1 MTELRR
7 DEILNLLHLLDA
19 ELARDGICGELYL
32 VGGAV
37 MCLAFDARRATRDLD
52 GFFRPARAVRA
63 AARRV
68 AETKGLPEDW
78 LNDGAKGFLGEKG
91 EFREHLSLPNLRV
104 LVAGPEYLLAM
115 KCLAM
120 RIGGE
125 FHDREDVRF
134 LLRYLN
140 IERYDLALKTIARYY
155 PPDKIPQKTLY
166 ALEEMLAASAE
177 E

>member
-37 MCLAFDARRATRDLD
+37 LCSSFAAGRVARDID
-52 GFFRPARAVRA
+52 GFFHPARAVRA

-68 AETKGLPEDW
+68 AENKGLPEDW
-78 LNDGAKGFLGEKG
+78 LNDAVQGFFRGDV
-91 EFREHLSLPNLRV
+91 REHLSLPNLRV
-104 LVAGPEYLLAM
+104 LTAPSEYLLAM

-120 RIGGE
+120 RVGGE
-125 FHDREDVRF
+125 FHGREDVRF
-134 LLRYLN
+134 LLRCLN
-140 IERYDLALKTIARYY
+140 IERCDLALKTIARYW
-155 PPDKIPQKTLY
+155 PADKIPQETLR
-166 ALEEMLAASAE
+166 ALEDLTAEIAAA
-177 E
+177 

>member
-1 MTELRR
+1 MSALRR
-7 DEILNLLHLLDA
+7 DEILSLLQLLDQ
-19 ELARDGICGELYL
+19 ELERDGVCGELYL

-37 MCLAFDARRATRDLD
+37 MCLAFDARRATYDLD
-52 GFFRPARAVRA
+52 GFFRPARAVCA

-68 AETKGLPEDW
+68 AEARGLPEDW
-78 LNDGAKGFLGEKG
+78 LNDGAKCFLSEQG

-140 IERYDLALKTIARYY
+140 IGRYDTALETIARYY
-155 PPDKIPQKTLY
+155 PPDRIPRKTLH
-166 ALEEMLAASAE
+166 ALEEMIADLAEA
-177 E
+177 

>member
-1 MTELRR
+1 MTALRR

-32 VGGAV
+32 LGGAV
-37 MCLAFDARRATRDLD
+37 LCLAFDARRATRDID
-52 GFFRPARAVRA
+52 GFFRPARAARA

-68 AETKGLPEDW
+68 AERRGLPEDW
-78 LNDGAKGFLGEKG
+78 LNEAAQRFFGGDI
-91 EFREHLSLPNLRV
+91 REHFVLPNLRV
-104 LVAGPEYLLAM
+104 LVAGPAYLLAM

-140 IERYDLALKTIARYY
+140 IERYDAAVETIARYW
-155 PPDKIPQKTLY
+155 PPDKIPQQTLR
-166 ALEEMLAASAE
+166 ALEEMIADLAPV
-177 E
+177 